1 MKKVSKSSFHSAHY
15 ADASTT
21 FKIKL
26 RNKIKKNIR
35 TKIIFVVGNFYN
47 HVQKKISP

>member
-1 MKKVSKSSFHSAHY
+1 MKKVSKSSIHSAHY

-26 RNKIKKNIR
+26 KNKIKNKY
-35 TKIIFVVGNFYN
+35 T
-47 HVQKKISP
+47 H